1 MAEPVEKEQV
11 VYQVTDPVEKE
22 QTVYTF
28 DEIKYHIREISD
40 KKFTFNGI
48 LVGSPR
54 GYSERAGTK
63 SYEFVNYDNEDT
75 YWIQDVVTKFR
86 IRTRDTQS
94 GDTYF
99 EKDGSY
105 DNTFIMV

>member
-1 MAEPVEKEQV
+1 MVDLVINP
-11 VYQVTDPVEKE
+11 VTDPVEKE

-28 DEIKYHIREISD
+28 DEIKYHIREISG

-54 GYSERAGTK
+54 SYSERAGIK
-63 SYEFVNYDNEDT
+63 SYEFINYDNEYI
-75 YWIQDVVTKFR
+75 YWIQDVGTKFR
-86 IRTRDTQS
+86 IHTRDTQS
-94 GDTYF
+94 EDTYF

-105 DNTFIMV
+105 DNSFIMV